1 VSRKAPHGSR
11 SSAARI
17 GPAAARGRRG
27 GEAAARAAA
36 ESRHKRL
43 YQAYQD
49 AYGSIDGLRRALDPA
64 ERTLHG
70 TDAWLGPEA
79 RQWGGRLNGAQQ
91 TLRKAADRILWD
103 IYTTLT
109 ATDRIVTT
117 GA

>member
-1 VSRKAPHGSR
+1 MAVAPPPPGSVPPPLE
-11 SSAARI
+11 
-17 GPAAARGRRG
+17 GAAAAKLPPGQRPNP
-27 GEAAARAAA
+27 AY
-36 ESRHKRL
+36 KRL